1 MPERRKSPKLILLFV
16 ILFLL
21 LSYPIMKLVNLP
33 ERIAGVPL
41 LYAYVFGVWIIAI
54 AALAFTVEF
63 TLKPS
68 SKPDPH
74 E

>member
-1 MPERRKSPKLILLFV
+1 
-16 ILFLL
+16 
-21 LSYPIMKLVNLP
+21 MKLVNLP

-63 TLKPS
+63 TPKPS